1 MSDKSDDREHLAFS
15 DAEIAAVA
23 SVVNAMLVRA
33 AGGGSFQ
40 VLCDHTVVM
49 YDRLLD
55 ATVNAK
61 IRLKKEI
68 LGIEDGEKTAEA
80 EQ

>member
-1 MSDKSDDREHLAFS
+1 MSEQADGREYLAFS

-23 SVVNAMLVRA
+23 SVVNAMLGR
-33 AGGGSFQ
+33 AGGSLEH
-40 VLCDHTVVM
+40 LCDYAVTM

-55 ATVNAK
+55 ATANAK

-68 LGIEDGEKTAEA
+68 LAIECGE
-80 EQ
+80 

>member
-1 MSDKSDDREHLAFS
+1 MSDKSDDREHLVFS

-23 SVVNAMLVRA
+23 SVVNAMLGRA
-33 AGGGSFQ
+33 AGGGSLER
-40 VLCDHTVVM
+40 LCDPIVAM

-55 ATVNAK
+55 ATANAK

-68 LGIEDGEKTAEA
+68 LAIECGE
-80 EQ
+80 